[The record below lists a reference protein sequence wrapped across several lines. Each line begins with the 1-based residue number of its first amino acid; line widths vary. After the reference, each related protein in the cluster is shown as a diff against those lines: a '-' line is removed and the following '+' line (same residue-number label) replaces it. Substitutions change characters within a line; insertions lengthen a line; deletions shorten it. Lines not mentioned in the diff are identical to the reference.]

1 MSNFH
6 IPFPQNTEN
15 LDVDTLEIDSG
26 FLRYHT
32 YPTPEEVLKYGL
44 RGLPKQF
51 PLTGETIDED
61 FVGSFLASAI
71 AEIEMTGLIINPT
84 IFTKQEDYH
93 DGMMLKNFFPI
104 ILHRFPILDIESVI
118 FIFPHASLPQKDQML
133 RYIVPKHWISWDRNK
148 VNLIASTGPLLPQ
161 MTGTQYNTPLAL
173 WTNTNYRPNAYTV
186 TWQAGF
192 ESDKLPYNVWK
203 LLIDAAALRILM
215 DVGPL
220 LFPMS
225 GMSVGIDGV
234 AQSSQYP
241 GHKLLESRINMLEQ
255 KVDKAKDI
263 VLSHYGQRL
272 KISYIGM

>member
-1 MSNFH
+1 MSN
-6 IPFPQNTEN
+6 INVPYPQNTEN
-15 LDVDTLEIDSG
+15 LDVDILEIDAG

-32 YPTPEEVLKYGL
+32 YPTPAEVLKYGL
-44 RGLPKQF
+44 RGLPKRF
-51 PLTGETIDED
+51 PLTGEEIDED
-61 FVGSFLASAI
+61 YVGSFLASAI
-71 AEIEMTGLIINPT
+71 ADIEMTGLIINPT

-118 FIFPHASLPQKDQML
+118 FIFPHASMPVKDQML

-255 KVDKAKDI
+255 KVEKAKDI